1 MRINSRAGTQE
12 VAFDDVDA
20 GEGLAV
26 FFSQNGESTARYRF
40 LVKAIIDTGVYDV
53 GEFYSSPPLATV
65 IPGRLSRMIAG
76 AVCPGATSWR
86 VSVSAVR
93 DSEGQIPEDT
103 ADIILASTRCF
114 AQMGVT
120 RVAERY
126 NYAASNTTGTFTV
139 QAGMRIT
146 GIAAYGLGVGATVV
160 IAGGNTITVPT
171 GVSIA
176 LEPGVSIPPNSN
188 ISITNCDWV
197 IEYVE
202 SA

>member
-12 VAFDDVDA
+12 VAFDDADA

-40 LVKAIIDTGVYDV
+40 LVKAVIDTGVYDV
-53 GEFYSSPPLATV
+53 GEFYSSPPTATD

-86 VSVSAVR
+86 VSVSAVP
-93 DSEGQIPEDT
+93 DFEGQIPEDT

-126 NYAASNTTGTFTV
+126 NYEAGTGTTSFRV
-139 QAGMRIT
+139 LAGMRIT
-146 GIAAYGLGVGATVV
+146 GVAAYGLGGGGSVT
-160 IAGGNTITVPT
+160 IAGGSTILVPA
-171 GVSIA
+171 GVSVA
-176 LEPGVSIPPNSN
+176 LEPGVSLAPNSN
-188 ISITNCDWV
+188 IAFGNCDWV